1 MLVLTRKK
9 DQSIIIGDD
18 IEIKLTGLG
27 SRRARIGILAP
38 SDVRIRRK
46 EVVER
51 DACAD
56 GVVQNASI
64 PVDDDQFFG

>member
-38 SDVRIRRK
+38 ADVRIRRK

-51 DACAD
+51 EECAH
-56 GVVQNASI
+56 GAIQNATVPDTDGQIFS
-64 PVDDDQFFG
+64 

>member
-9 DQSIIIGDD
+9 DQSIIIGEN

-27 SRRARIGILAP
+27 NQRARIGIMAP
-38 SDVRIRRK
+38 PEVRIRRK

-51 DACAD
+51 DAVAAL
-56 GVVQNASI
+56 VQQPA
-64 PVDDDQFFG
+64 Q

>member
-27 SRRARIGILAP
+27 SRRARIGIVAP
-38 SDVRIRRK
+38 PEVRIRRK
-46 EVVER
+46 EVAER
-51 DACAD
+51 EHCAE
-56 GVVQNASI
+56 QTHL
-64 PVDDDQFFG
+64 

>member
-38 SDVRIRRK
+38 ADVRIRRK

-51 DACAD
+51 DECAD
-56 GVVQNASI
+56 GVIQNASI
-64 PVDDDQFFG
+64 PDADDQLFG